1 MTKTKSKSSESI
13 KSLKNKIKILEEAL
27 VEKDKKIEEL
37 VEKNQLLAKVSLKI
51 EDRNIELQGIIN
63 DLKKEIEKLKK
74 QD

>member
-1 MTKTKSKSSESI
+1 MAKTKSKSSESI